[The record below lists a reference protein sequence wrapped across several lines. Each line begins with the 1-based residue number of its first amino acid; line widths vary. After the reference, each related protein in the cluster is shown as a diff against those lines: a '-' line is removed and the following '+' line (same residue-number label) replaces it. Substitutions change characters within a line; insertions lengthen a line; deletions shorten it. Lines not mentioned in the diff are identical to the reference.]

1 MGNLIIQPQGNKLN
15 DRDRFGYRAELLF
28 APADDFSARVTVD
41 YDEFDEICCVIGS
54 TAYGAGNQITA
65 LLGGKV
71 VPNDP
76 FTQSSFFNFD
86 PTSKGEN
93 GGISLHIEKNFTNTT
108 LESIT
113 SYRTSDNYEVQDI
126 DFDAADVIAPSP
138 ISKDLSG
145 VTQEIR
151 WYTEDNEKVNWLVG
165 GFYYQE
171 DMDFNESV
179 YFGTMWR
186 TYIDAFLPGAI
197 AGVAEA
203 FGIPNSLLFAAGQ
216 GNTETATQDNSTIS
230 LFAQVD
236 IQLNEK
242 LNAILGVSYM
252 EDEKE
257 VSYNQINNAVFSNL
271 DFVGAGTLGLIA
283 AGFPPAQAAVLA
295 KDPAY
300 NPLIPLQALQFIPKF
315 VDIP

>member
-1 MGNLIIQPQGNKLN
+1 
-15 DRDRFGYRAELLF
+15 
-28 APADDFSARVTVD
+28 
-41 YDEFDEICCVIGS
+41 
-54 TAYGAGNQITA
+54 
-65 LLGGKV
+65 
-71 VPNDP
+71 
-76 FTQSSFFNFD
+76 
-86 PTSKGEN
+86 
-93 GGISLHIEKNFTNTT
+93 
-108 LESIT
+108 
-113 SYRTSDNYEVQDI
+113 
-126 DFDAADVIAPSP
+126 
-138 ISKDLSG
+138 
-145 VTQEIR
+145 
-151 WYTEDNEKVNWLVG
+151 
-165 GFYYQE
+165 
-171 DMDFNESV
+171 
-179 YFGTMWR
+179 MWR

-300 NPLIPLQALQFIPKF
+300 NPLIPLQAFNLFQNL
-315 VDIP
+315 

>member
-1 MGNLIIQPQGNKLN
+1 M
-15 DRDRFGYRAELLF
+15 
-28 APADDFSARVTVD
+28 
-41 YDEFDEICCVIGS
+41 
-54 TAYGAGNQITA
+54 
-65 LLGGKV
+65 
-71 VPNDP
+71 
-76 FTQSSFFNFD
+76 
-86 PTSKGEN
+86 
-93 GGISLHIEKNFTNTT
+93 
-108 LESIT
+108 
-113 SYRTSDNYEVQDI
+113 QDI

-165 GFYYQE
+165 GFYYKE

-179 YFGTMWR
+179 YFGSMWR

-197 AGVAEA
+197 ACVAEA

-257 VSYNQINNAVFSNL
+257 VSYNQINNAVFSL
-271 DFVGAGTLGLIA
+271 SLIH
-283 AGFPPAQAAVLA
+283 
-295 KDPAY
+295 
-300 NPLIPLQALQFIPKF
+300 I
-315 VDIP
+315 

>member
-1 MGNLIIQPQGNKLN
+1 MIFLQ
-15 DRDRFGYRAELLF
+15 EL
-28 APADDFSARVTVD
+28 TVD

-76 FTQSSFFNFD
+76 FTQSAFFNFD

-179 YFGTMWR
+179 YFGPCGEH
-186 TYIDAFLPGAI
+186 I
-197 AGVAEA
+197 
-203 FGIPNSLLFAAGQ
+203 
-216 GNTETATQDNSTIS
+216 
-230 LFAQVD
+230 
-236 IQLNEK
+236 
-242 LNAILGVSYM
+242 
-252 EDEKE
+252 
-257 VSYNQINNAVFSNL
+257 
-271 DFVGAGTLGLIA
+271 
-283 AGFPPAQAAVLA
+283 
-295 KDPAY
+295 
-300 NPLIPLQALQFIPKF
+300 
-315 VDIP
+315 